1 MADLS
6 RISPTTA
13 AAARTAIHGRRH
25 ATRRHPAHGV
35 EVDALDG
42 AAFGS
47 NWGTDPE
54 FCLYLRDELQSRLR
68 AVGATGRRK
77 PIEDGV
83 A

>member
-1 MADLS
+1 
-6 RISPTTA
+6 
-13 AAARTAIHGRRH
+13 
-25 ATRRHPAHGV
+25 V